1 MKIMIATDGDNLE
14 SKMAKRFGHA
24 AYYLIYDTETKEID
38 PRENFGHDDNHS
50 SLIDLVNEGVTH
62 FIIGN
67 IGPNAFDV
75 LKSRNAKIYLARLMT
90 GKEALDKFM
99 NNELEEL
106 EKSTLPK
113 SIEDH
118 QGEHHHHAGQG
129 KGRGL
134 GHGMGRGMGR
144 GRGGGGRHHH
154 G

>member
-90 GKEALDKFM
+90 GKEALDIFM

-106 EKSTLPK
+106 KKSTLPK

-129 KGRGL
+129 MGRGL